1 MRTIDNRRRPV
12 RWFASAARA
21 RTPKKE
27 REPRNQTRRRRAPDV
42 ALFKMLRP
50 VHRTRAL
57 ILVAVLAAIFA
68 LTACSARVDTRGNL
82 PDPDVVAQITP
93 GEDDRNTVIETLGS
107 PSTTAVF
114 DEEVWYYISQRTE
127 TLAFF
132 APKVVERQVLIVHFD
147 ERGIVTAIEALG
159 LDDSRTIEHVER
171 TTPTAGNE
179 LTFIDQLVGNFGRF
193 NK

>member
-1 MRTIDNRRRPV
+1 
-12 RWFASAARA
+12 
-21 RTPKKE
+21 
-27 REPRNQTRRRRAPDV
+27 
-42 ALFKMLRP
+42 MLRP

-57 ILVAVLAAIFA
+57 ILVAVLAATSA

>member
-1 MRTIDNRRRPV
+1 
-12 RWFASAARA
+12 
-21 RTPKKE
+21 
-27 REPRNQTRRRRAPDV
+27 
-42 ALFKMLRP
+42 MLRP
-50 VHRTRAL
+50 VRRTRAL
-57 ILVAVLAAIFA
+57 ILVAVLAATSA

-147 ERGIVTAIEALG
+147 KRGIVTAIEALG
-159 LDDSRTIEHVER
+159 LDDSRTIEHIER

-179 LTFIDQLVGNFGRF
+179 VTFIDQLVGNFGRF